1 MARPKGIPKSGGRV
15 KGVPNKVTADVK
27 ALARVYVPDAIRTL
41 AEIMAGPEQPAP
53 ARVAAAKELIDR
65 GYGKSVQAVEM
76 SGPDGAPIQSE
87 ARLDLSNLT
96 LEQKRALASIKL
108 PGVE

>member
-1 MARPKGIPKSGGRV
+1 MARPKGIPKSGGRI

-27 ALARVYVPDAIRTL
+27 ALAREYVPDAIKTL
-41 AEIMAGPEQPAP
+41 AQIMASDEQPAP

-65 GYGKSVQAVEM
+65 AYGKSAQAVEL
-76 SGPDGAPIQSE
+76 SGPDGAPIRSE
-87 ARLDLSNLT
+87 AVLDLSNLT